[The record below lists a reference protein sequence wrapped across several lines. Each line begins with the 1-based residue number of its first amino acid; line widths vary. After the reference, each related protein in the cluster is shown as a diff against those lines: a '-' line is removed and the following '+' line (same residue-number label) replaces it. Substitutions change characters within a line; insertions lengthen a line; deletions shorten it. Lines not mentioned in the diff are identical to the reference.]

1 MGKDKKRKLSDA
13 QSASIGELQRQ
24 GDFKIDP
31 EEIPK
36 ALDDSSWP
44 YVFFSSSL
52 SCLQFV
58 LRHTLT
64 TTTTTDSCSRTT
76 QSSTPERVITRRLL
90 RVTVL

>member
-44 YVFFSSSL
+44 YVFFFSS
-52 SCLQFV
+52 CHFLQFV
-58 LRHTLT
+58 LRPT
-64 TTTTTDSCSRTT
+64 TPTTDSCESTT
-76 QSSTPERVITRRLL
+76 QSSTPERVITLRLL